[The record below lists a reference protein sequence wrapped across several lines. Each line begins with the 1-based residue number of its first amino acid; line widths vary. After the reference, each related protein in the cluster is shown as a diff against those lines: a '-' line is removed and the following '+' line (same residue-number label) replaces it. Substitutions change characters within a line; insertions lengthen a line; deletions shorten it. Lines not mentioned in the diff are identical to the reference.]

1 MLFDTTMILIVLGIF
16 LAFMVYLG
24 FYFKARTSSFTD
36 YITGSNN
43 IPWFVL
49 AMTMLATLANAQQTL
64 GIAGTSY
71 ALGLSPMIWY
81 FVLVN
86 IFIYPLLVRLGSR
99 FRQLDFATIVD
110 LGEARFP
117 NSGRMT
123 VLLAIWQIAW
133 GIISTAICFFGGAL
147 VIQTVF
153 GVSIWVGIAITGTVT
168 VFYCIMGG
176 LKGVV
181 FTDTI
186 EWLIILFG
194 TAALVP
200 TVFAKYGS
208 FSAFF
213 SALLGNTGFTA
224 AANSNLWPGF
234 TDLFTLPTFAG
245 VTPLVLLAM
254 GLAGSLWI
262 PIDLS
267 FMQRMLA
274 AKTPKD
280 GRKAGLGFLVIVTLW
295 ACIMVGMGCF
305 GAQLFPGI
313 TNTDTVILLVAN
325 DVMPGIGMAVFITA
339 IAAAVMSTVSSYLN
353 AGAAIITKN
362 IYKRFIKKDATDAQM
377 IKNARLMTPALAVAA
392 LLFAP
397 LVQNS
402 GVFGTAIT
410 AQMVLCAS
418 VTPVILLSTYWKR
431 ITEPAAFWGCLISGI
446 VTLAIV
452 LGAGGGNAVFYGAG
466 FWGIPAIFIGL
477 IVGFIIYIGI
487 SFLTPYDENK
497 IGPRFVEIFNSKRKV
512 EKVKPTDLYVIG
524 SVIVL
529 LIIAIVAKSNSGVL
543 TAWPPLTGFG
553 GTLVDI
559 FFWAVAIGIS
569 IISVYI
575 LIRTIKWAKGL
586 QKAEKK
592 AQSAPKEEIQA

>member
-1 MLFDTTMILIVLGIF
+1 MEYNTTLILIVLGIY

-24 FYFKARTSSFTD
+24 FYFKERNSSFTD
-36 YITGSNN
+36 FITGNSG

-81 FVLVN
+81 FILVN

-99 FRQLDFATIVD
+99 YRRLNFDTIVD
-110 LGEARFP
+110 LAEARYS

-123 VLLAIWQIAW
+123 VLLAVWQVAW

-153 GVSIWVGIAITGTVT
+153 GINMWVAIAITGVVT

-186 EWLIILFG
+186 QWLIILFG
-194 TAALVP
+194 TASLVP
-200 TVFAKYGS
+200 AVFAKYGS

-213 SALLGNTGFTA
+213 SALLGSDGYTV

-234 TDLFTLPTFAG
+234 TDLFSLPSFAG
-245 VTPLVLLAM
+245 VTALVLVAM

-274 AKTPKD
+274 AETPKD

-305 GAQLFPGI
+305 SAQLFPGLQ
-313 TNTDTVILLVAN
+313 NTDTAILLIAN
-325 DVMPGIGMAVFITA
+325 AAMPGIGMAIFVSA

-362 IYKRFIKKDATDAQM
+362 IYKRFIRKDATDEQM
-377 IKNARLMTPALAVAA
+377 IKMCRIMIPIIAVAA
-392 LLFAP
+392 LCFAP
-397 LVQNS
+397 MVRNN

-418 VTPVILLSTYWKR
+418 VSPVILLSTYWKR

-452 LGAGGGNAVFYGAG
+452 MAAGGGNAVFYGAG

-477 IVGFIIYIGI
+477 AVGFIIYIGI
-487 SFLTPYDENK
+487 SLLTPYDESK
-497 IGPRFVEIFNSKRKV
+497 IGPEFLAIFNSKRTI

-524 SVIVL
+524 AAILL
-529 LIIAIVAKSNSGVL
+529 LIIAIIAKSKAAVL
-543 TAWPPLTGFG
+543 VSWPPLSGIG
-553 GTLVDI
+553 ATLVDA
-559 FFWAVAIGIS
+559 FFWVVAIS
-569 IISVYI
+569 ITVISVYI
-575 LIRTIKWAKGL
+575 LVRTVKWVKELKKATED
-586 QKAEKK
+586 KAE
-592 AQSAPKEEIQA
+592 